1 MRQVML
7 VGLLAIGLTAP
18 AAAYSQPMVPV
29 PMQATTADFTI
40 QPVCRLVIGAGVI
53 AGSLVPNVILP
64 ANVARSARP
73 RRPIL
78 R

>member
-1 MRQVML
+1 
-7 VGLLAIGLTAP
+7 
-18 AAAYSQPMVPV
+18 MVPV

-40 QPVCRLVIGAGVI
+40 QRVCRLVIGAGVI
-53 AGSLVPNVILP
+53 AGSLVLNVILP
-64 ANVARSARP
+64 ANVARSAQP